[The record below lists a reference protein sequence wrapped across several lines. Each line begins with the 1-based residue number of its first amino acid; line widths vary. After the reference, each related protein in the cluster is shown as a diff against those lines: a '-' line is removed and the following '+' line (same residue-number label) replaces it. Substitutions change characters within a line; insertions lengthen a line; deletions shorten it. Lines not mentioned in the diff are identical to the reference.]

1 MNNNRP
7 SSTRLDSNC
16 SFSSEVHQPLVPSSP
31 RPGLTQ
37 NLIQHSTPEP
47 STRRPLACTHL
58 LSAFCSLYASQ
69 PSPVQPTP
77 PLLSHTSQLQS
88 FSPAV
93 LGHPPPPSQLT
104 AHLEKQPA
112 RASSSI
118 SASTS
123 IWHQLQVERRLPC
136 PRSSLSLHCWTLFQP
151 TCPTSC
157 LPGKLDHLLH
167 LPVHL

>member
-1 MNNNRP
+1 VNNNRP

-16 SFSSEVHQPLVPSSP
+16 SFSTPQARSIISRSSP

-37 NLIQHSTPEP
+37 NLNQHSTPEP
-47 STRRPLACTHL
+47 STRQPLACISCL
-58 LSAFCSLYASQ
+58 LSALCTR
-69 PSPVQPTP
+69 PSPALSIQPLPCSP
-77 PLLSHTSQLQS
+77 PISKLQPCC
-88 FSPAV
+88 FGRPAT
-93 LGHPPPPSQLT
+93 PSQLT

-123 IWHQLQVERRLPC
+123 IWHQLQLERRLPC